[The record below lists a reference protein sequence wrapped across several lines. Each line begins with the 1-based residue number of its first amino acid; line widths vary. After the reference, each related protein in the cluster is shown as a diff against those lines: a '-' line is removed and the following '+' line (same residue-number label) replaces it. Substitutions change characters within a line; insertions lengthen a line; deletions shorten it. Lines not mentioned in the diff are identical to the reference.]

1 MKWLKHAFASITLAT
16 RKKQSTLSMGTLSL
30 LLSAIAFTTLCFGF
44 ADMAFAQTAT
54 AYSKEGMEQAL
65 ATKHHYDLYGIHF
78 DFDKAVIQ
86 PDSNALLDDITTALK
101 QFPGW
106 RLRITGHT
114 DSTGDAAYNEELS
127 MNRANAIKQALVE
140 RGIDAS
146 RLETLGTGEKQPVAS
161 NDTPEGQALNRRVEL
176 VRLDVKPNILFI
188 MGDDIGWFN
197 IGAYHRGIMSGKTP
211 NLDKLAAEGM
221 MFTDYYAE
229 ASCTAGRAN
238 FITGEIPLRTGL
250 TTVGQAGADVGL
262 PAQACTLATALKA
275 QGYATGQF
283 GKNHLGD
290 LNKYLPTVHGFDE
303 FFGYLYH
310 LDAMSDPY
318 WFDYPQDWIDK
329 YGPRNLVHCWAT
341 DVDDPTEQQR
351 WGKIGKQ
358 KIVDEGP
365 LAPFPDMEGRQNWQ
379 EGRKAKYDMETF
391 DDVLVE
397 NTKTFMDNAKKDG
410 KPFFIWHN
418 TTRMHVF
425 SYISPKYQALMN
437 YKSNYGL
444 EEAGMAQLDDSVGA
458 ILKHLVD
465 IGEAENTIVIFSTD
479 NGAEVFTWP
488 DGGMT
493 PFKATKG
500 TIFEGGFRVPCIVR
514 WPGHVKPGTVENG
527 LFSGLD
533 WFPTLMA
540 AAGNPDITDQLLKG
554 VKLGDREYKNHL
566 DGYNQIDLINGEGP
580 TKRHELWY
588 FGGPKLGALRLDD
601 FKFQFYQQPLGW
613 PGPKV
618 TTDMPL
624 IYNIRQDPFE
634 RTPSINGETL
644 NDLGGGYMNDFY
656 AREFWRFVLVQK
668 TVAALAKTA
677 IDYPPMQD
685 PASFNLDEVKK
696 QVEAMIKSHEGE

>member
-1 MKWLKHAFASITLAT
+1 MTQVSRL
-16 RKKQSTLSMGTLSL
+16 STLGKTTKQFTFVRSL
-30 LLSAIAFTTLCFGF
+30 GLTVIAVAAALFNF
-44 ADMAFAQTAT
+44 AAAAQAQTA
-54 AYSKEGMEQAL
+54 G
-65 ATKHHYDLYGIHF
+65 
-78 DFDKAVIQ
+78 
-86 PDSNALLDDITTALK
+86 K
-101 QFPGW
+101 Q
-106 RLRITGHT
+106 
-114 DSTGDAAYNEELS
+114 
-127 MNRANAIKQALVE
+127 
-140 RGIDAS
+140 
-146 RLETLGTGEKQPVAS
+146 
-161 NDTPEGQALNRRVEL
+161 
-176 VRLDVKPNILFI
+176 PNILVI
-188 MGDDIGWFN
+188 MGDDVGWFN
-197 IGAYHRGIMSGKTP
+197 IGAYHQGIMSGKTP
-211 NLDKLAAEGM
+211 NLDKLASEGKR
-221 MFTDYYAE
+221 FTDYYAE

-238 FITGEIPLRTGL
+238 FITGELPIRTGL

-262 PAQACTLATALKA
+262 PAEAATLATALKSM
-275 QGYATGQF
+275 GYETGQF

-318 WFDYPQDWIDK
+318 WFDYPQDWVDK
-329 YGPRNLVHCWAT
+329 YGPRDLIHSYAT
-341 DVDDPTEQQR
+341 DTDDPTVEPR
-351 WGKIGKQ
+351 WGVVGKQ

-365 LAPFPDMEGRQNWQ
+365 LAPFPNMEGRQNWQ

-391 DDVLVE
+391 DDVLV
-397 NTKTFMDNAKKDG
+397 KASSDFMDKAKKDG
-410 KPFFIWHN
+410 KPFFLWHN

-425 SYISPKYQALMN
+425 TYIPPKYQALMN

-458 ILKHLVD
+458 LLKHLDD
-465 IGEAENTIVIFSTD
+465 IGEADNTIVIFTTD

-500 TIFEGGFRVPCIVR
+500 TVFEGGFRVPAIVR

-527 LFSGLD
+527 IFSGLD

-554 VKLGDREYKNHL
+554 VKLGDRTYKNHL
-566 DGYNQIDLINGEGP
+566 DGYNQMDLLLDKGP
-580 TKRHELWY
+580 SARHELFY
-588 FGGPKLGALRLDD
+588 FGGAKLGALRIDD
-601 FKFQFYQQPLGW
+601 FKYQFYQQPLGW

-644 NDLGGGYMNDFY
+644 NNLGGGYMNDFY
-656 AREFWRFVLVQK
+656 AREFWRFVLVQQR
-668 TVAALAKTA
+668 VAELAKTA
-677 IDYPPMQD
+677 IEFPPMQA
-685 PASFNLDEVKK
+685 PASFNLEAVKTQIDE
-696 QVEAMIKSHEGE
+696 AIKNQSGQ